1 MTMPEHSEVLR
12 RDSEMR
18 LDFQQNWRAGSRKKS
33 EMVKASNRR
42 VRNEGEER
50 AMKSC
55 HPCARRGSGWAR
67 FPRRNSTSSEHAM
80 PLAVPIGASI
90 LYGNIAC
97 EMCAKCVS
105 FSVDSLEVDVR

>member
-1 MTMPEHSEVLR
+1 MPQHSEVLNATEQC
-12 RDSEMR
+12 DS
-18 LDFQQNWRAGSRKKS
+18 DFGELARAFKRMS